1 MLAGIGKGQASFH
14 LLQDISWNMRLE
26 VIHMATMQ
34 ALVTAVERNR
44 LLVLDFSTR
53 RRVIV
58 NTPSAR
64 RFHRGDIVRIRYNG
78 VMTASIP
85 PQIYAQNIFAIPRG
99 IFW

>member
-1 MLAGIGKGQASFH
+1 
-14 LLQDISWNMRLE
+14 
-26 VIHMATMQ
+26 MATMQ
-34 ALVTAVERNR
+34 ALVIGVERNR

-53 RRVIV
+53 RRV
-58 NTPSAR
+58 
-64 RFHRGDIVRIRYNG
+64 HRGDIVRIRYNG

>member
-1 MLAGIGKGQASFH
+1 
-14 LLQDISWNMRLE
+14 
-26 VIHMATMQ
+26 MATMQ
-34 ALVTAVERNR
+34 ALVIGVERNR

-64 RFHRGDIVRIRYNG
+64 
-78 VMTASIP
+78 IP

>member
-1 MLAGIGKGQASFH
+1 
-14 LLQDISWNMRLE
+14 
-26 VIHMATMQ
+26 MATMQ
-34 ALVTAVERNR
+34 ALVIGVERNR

-78 VMTASIP
+78 VMRTASIP

>member
-1 MLAGIGKGQASFH
+1 
-14 LLQDISWNMRLE
+14 
-26 VIHMATMQ
+26 MATMQ
-34 ALVTAVERNR
+34 ALVIGVERNR

-64 RFHRGDIVRIRYNG
+64 RVHRGDIVRIRYNG

>member
-1 MLAGIGKGQASFH
+1 
-14 LLQDISWNMRLE
+14 
-26 VIHMATMQ
+26 MATMQ
-34 ALVTAVERNR
+34 ALVIGVERNR

-85 PQIYAQNIFAIPRG
+85 PPDICAKYFCDPKGNLLVKLVLKAHKWIQTGRLNH
-99 IFW
+99 